1 MKCGFKKQLNQ
12 YTYIIMKRLTLFTA
26 LAFVI
31 VTGGQA
37 KVKLPSILADQ
48 MVLQQQ
54 EKVKLWGSSDRKG
67 KLDITTSW
75 NGQTYQTSISSDG
88 KWEVLVETGKAGGP
102 YRITFDDGDRT
113 QLEDIYLGE
122 VWLCSGQSNME
133 MPVKGFMGQP
143 VEGSTET
150 IANATPTVPIR
161 MFTVGRTPSK
171 TPQEDCSGNWTPNT
185 PEAAANFSATAYF
198 FGLQLHRSLHVPI
211 GLINS
216 SWGGSSIQAWMTPEA
231 LRPYPEIS
239 QKHLTDQTK
248 VKHPHLSAAMLYNG
262 MIHPIKEFAFKGVI
276 WYQGESNR
284 ENPTQYEALFQDFV
298 KDWRT
303 QFKNDALPLY
313 YVQIAPHAYEDKDA
327 TGTALLRQ
335 AQYNCETKIP
345 HVGMAVTMDIGNETC
360 IHPAQK
366 KEVGNR
372 LAYLALA
379 QTYGIKGIP
388 AQSPRYAS
396 HEIKGNKIIL
406 SFDRAPMGVT
416 SFYKPLKC
424 FEIAGK
430 DGNYHPAKARI
441 VNRNRVEVW
450 SEDVQEPASVRY
462 AFRNFAVGDLFGVN
476 GLPVSSFTTEK

>member
-1 MKCGFKKQLNQ
+1 
-12 YTYIIMKRLTLFTA
+12 MKRITLFTA
-26 LAFVI
+26 LAFAI
-31 VTGGQA
+31 VAGGQA
-37 KVKLPSILADQ
+37 KVKLPSILADH

-54 EKVKLWGSSDRKG
+54 GKVKLWGSSDRKG

-75 NGQTYQTSISSDG
+75 NGQTYQTKISPDG
-88 KWEVLVETGKAGGP
+88 NWEVLVETGKAGGP
-102 YRITFDDGDRT
+102 YQITFDDGDRT

-133 MPVKGFMGQP
+133 MPVKGYVGQP
-143 VEGSTET
+143 IEHSTET
-150 IANATPTVPIR
+150 IANSSPDIPIR
-161 MFTVGRTPSK
+161 LFTIKRNPSK
-171 TPQEDCSGNWTPNT
+171 TLQKDCSGNWMLNS
-185 PEAAANFSATAYF
+185 PEHVTNFSATAYF
-198 FGLQLHRSLHVPI
+198 FGLQLYRSLNVPI
-211 GLINS
+211 GLVNS
-216 SWGGSSIQAWMTPEA
+216 SWGASTIQAWMTTKA
-231 LRPYPEIS
+231 LASYPDIS
-239 QKHLTDQTK
+239 QKHLSDNSN
-248 VKHPHLSAAMLYNG
+248 VNIPHQAAAMLYNG
-262 MIHPIKEFAFKGVI
+262 MIHPIKKMTFKGVI

-284 ENPTQYEALFQDFV
+284 GNPTQYEALFQDFV

-303 QFKNDALPLY
+303 RFENDTLPFY
-313 YVQIAPHAYEDKDA
+313 YVQIAPYAYEDKDA
-327 TGTALLRQ
+327 VGTALLRQ

-345 HVGMAVTMDIGNETC
+345 NVGMAVTMDIGNETC

-366 KEVGNR
+366 EEVGNR

-379 QTYGIKGIP
+379 QTYGIQGIP

-396 HEIKGNKIIL
+396 NEVKGNKMIL
-406 SFDRAPMGVT
+406 SFDRAPMGLT

-441 VNRNRVEVW
+441 AGHNRVEVW
-450 SEDVQEPASVRY
+450 SEDVQAPVSVRY

>member
-1 MKCGFKKQLNQ
+1 
-12 YTYIIMKRLTLFTA
+12 MKRITLFTA
-26 LAFVI
+26 LAFAI
-31 VTGGQA
+31 VASGQA
-37 KVKLPSILADQ
+37 KVKLPSILADH

-54 EKVKLWGSSDRKG
+54 GKVKLWGSSDRKG

-75 NGQTYQTSISSDG
+75 NGQTYQTPISPDG

-102 YRITFDDGDRT
+102 HRITFNDGDRT

-133 MPVKGFMGQP
+133 MPIKGFAGQP
-143 VEGSTET
+143 VEGSTEV
-150 IANATPTVPIR
+150 IANATPATPIR
-161 MFTVGRTPSK
+161 LFTVKRVPSK
-171 TPQEDCSGNWTPNT
+171 TPLEDCSGSWALNT
-185 PEAAANFSATAYF
+185 PEAVADFSATAYF
-198 FGLQLHRSLHVPI
+198 FGLQLYRTLNVPI
-211 GLINS
+211 GLVTSN
-216 SWGGSSIQAWMTPEA
+216 WGGSAIQAWMTPEA
-231 LRPYPEIS
+231 LQPYSEIS
-239 QKHLTDQTK
+239 QKHLTDKTE
-248 VKHPHLSAAMLYNG
+248 VKNPHHVAAMLYNG
-262 MIHPIKEFAFKGVI
+262 MIHPIKNMTFKGVI

-303 QFKNDALPLY
+303 LFKDDALPFY
-313 YVQIAPHAYEDKDA
+313 YAQIAPHAYENKSS
-327 TGTALLRQ
+327 RIK
-335 AQYNCETKIP
+335 YNCETKIP
-345 HVGMAVTMDIGNETC
+345 NVGMAVTMDIGNKTC

-372 LAYLALA
+372 LAYLSLA

-396 HEIKGNKIIL
+396 HEVKRNKIIL

-450 SEDVQEPASVRY
+450 SEDVQSPVSVRY
-462 AFRNFAVGDLFGVN
+462 AFRNFVNGDLFGVN

>member
-1 MKCGFKKQLNQ
+1 
-12 YTYIIMKRLTLFTA
+12 MKRITLFIVLA
-26 LAFVI
+26 LTI
-31 VTGGQA
+31 VANGQA
-37 KVKLPSILADQ
+37 KVKLPSILADH

-54 EKVKLWGSSDRKG
+54 GKVKLWGSSDRKG

-75 NGQTYQTSISSDG
+75 NGQTYQAQISPDG

-102 YRITFDDGDRT
+102 YQITFDDGDRT

-133 MPVKGFMGQP
+133 MPIKGFAGQP
-143 VEGSTET
+143 VIGSTEVT
-150 IANATPTVPIR
+150 ANATPNTPIR
-161 MFTVGRTPSK
+161 LFSVKRTPSK
-171 TPQEDCSGNWTPNT
+171 TPLDDCPGSWTLNT
-185 PEAAANFSATAYF
+185 PEAVANFSATAYF
-198 FGLQLHRSLHVPI
+198 FGLQLYRSLNVPI
-211 GLINS
+211 GLVNS
-216 SWGGSSIQAWMTPEA
+216 SWGGSAIQAWMTPET
-231 LRPYPEIS
+231 LQPYSEIS
-239 QKHLTDQTK
+239 QKHLTDK
-248 VKHPHLSAAMLYNG
+248 AEVKNPHQSAAMLYNG
-262 MIHPIKEFAFKGVI
+262 MIHPIKKMTFKGVI

-284 ENPTQYEALFQDFV
+284 GNPTQYEALFQDFA

-303 QFKNDALPLY
+303 QFENEAQPLY
-313 YVQIAPHAYEDKDA
+313 YVQIAPYAYEDKDA
-327 TGTALLRQ
+327 VGTALLRQ

-345 HVGMAVTMDIGNETC
+345 NVGMAVTMDIGNETC

-366 KEVGNR
+366 EEVGNR

-379 QTYGIKGIP
+379 QSYGIQGIP

-396 HEIKGNKIIL
+396 HEVKGNKILL
-406 SFDRAPMGVT
+406 SFDRVLMGLT

-450 SEDVQEPASVRY
+450 SEDVQTPVSVRY